1 MKHPVRTVALVVL
14 FAIVFFAAYVRLPY
28 YAVGPGPA
36 REVAPMIDV
45 NDHPRYD
52 SSGRLIMTTVS
63 WSQVTALQALRAW
76 VDPAQIVVKRDL
88 LFQPGESAETEQRRA
103 ISQMDQSKIDATSVV
118 LRELTEYPKHHADGA
133 LIEVTAE
140 GCPAFG
146 ELYAGDLIRSID
158 GSEVTSAKEA
168 DKAIDAVPVDQP
180 IAFTVQAA
188 GQTHDVELTRERCVQ
203 GEKQP
208 LVGISL
214 VQPFPFPVEI
224 SSGDVGG
231 PSAGL
236 MFALGLYDTLT
247 PEDLTGGRT
256 IAGTGAIGLDGSVGP
271 IGGITDKVVAA
282 ERAGASV
289 FLVPEDNMGDLEG
302 IDTGDMQLIS
312 VASFDDALNALR
324 DLTANPS

>member
-1 MKHPVRTVALVVL
+1 
-14 FAIVFFAAYVRLPY
+14 
-28 YAVGPGPA
+28 
-36 REVAPMIDV
+36 
-45 NDHPRYD
+45 
-52 SSGRLIMTTVS
+52 
-63 WSQVTALQALRAW
+63 
-76 VDPAQIVVKRDL
+76 
-88 LFQPGESAETEQRRA
+88 
-103 ISQMDQSKIDATSVV
+103 
-118 LRELTEYPKHHADGA
+118 
-133 LIEVTAE
+133 
-140 GCPAFG
+140 
-146 ELYAGDLIRSID
+146 
-158 GSEVTSAKEA
+158 
-168 DKAIDAVPVDQP
+168 VDQP